1 MPLDI
6 PSIKAKKQA
15 RMKKFL
21 EKSRKRREAFLKKS
35 REKGYL
41 PKDFMTPAEKD
52 RFNKKARKV
61 DAQTADEVGAKKMKP
76 ISKKARDD
84 YKDETA
90 AKTAGVVSGKELGAI
105 DMEFDK
111 ILKELTTKKRG
122 GGKVKGYKK
131 GGPITYRMTGGQVV
145 DNSYD

>member
-1 MPLDI
+1 MP
-6 PSIKAKKQA
+6 SKAKKQA
-15 RMKKFL
+15 RRKKFL
-21 EKSRKRREAFLKKS
+21 EKSRKRSDALIKKS

-41 PKDFMTPAEKD
+41 PKDFMTRSEKE
-52 RFNKKARKV
+52 KAFKQKAKIRKA

-76 ISKKARDD
+76 ISKKARDA
-84 YKDETA
+84 YKF
-90 AKTAGVVSGKELGAI
+90 

-111 ILKELTTKKRG
+111 MLKELTTKYPISSKRG